1 MNRSNDVLQ
10 KTLRGMI
17 DETYIVRADT
27 RERQANNTKEIDTD
41 EGERRARKEHIVR
54 ADKQTADRAEQTT
67 VT

>member
-1 MNRSNDVLQ
+1 
-10 KTLRGMI
+10 MI